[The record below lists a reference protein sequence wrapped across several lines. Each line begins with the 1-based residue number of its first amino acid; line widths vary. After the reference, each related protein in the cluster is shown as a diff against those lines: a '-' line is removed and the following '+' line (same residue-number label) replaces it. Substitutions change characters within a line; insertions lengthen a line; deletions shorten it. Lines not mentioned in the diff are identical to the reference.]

1 MCRTPYL
8 SIFLTRSCAGASRFS
23 VSLLFRL
30 VAVREPHRWKVTDIP
45 GPAIKHTHSPH
56 REMRNFP
63 ATGSGSVCTEQD
75 RWVEENL
82 LSYVSGNLERVSVSL
97 RRRVFYLGHLCHNS
111 RVPQLVWW
119 LQPEC
124 LRQRCRPCQFPC
136 EPFSLVCR
144 QPPSPQTHI

>member
-1 MCRTPYL
+1 M
-8 SIFLTRSCAGASRFS
+8 
-23 VSLLFRL
+23 SLLFRL

-97 RRRVFYLGHLCHNS
+97 RRRVFYLGHLCHI
-111 RVPQLVWW
+111 
-119 LQPEC
+119 C
-124 LRQRCRPCQFPC
+124 LFVGPWGRGKGWESEGSGFACSFPK
-136 EPFSLVCR
+136 
-144 QPPSPQTHI
+144 